1 MKRVSLSG
9 QCESMQIA
17 LVHDWLV
24 STRGGEKCLDALC
37 RRYPDA
43 KVFTLLRRPGAT
55 TGAIERMEVQTSPLQ
70 RIPGITRM
78 YRYLLPLMPAA
89 IESFRLPA
97 DLDLVVSCS
106 HAVAKGVLVPR
117 GVPHVCYCFTPM
129 RYAWAL
135 RDDYFETPAAAGR
148 SKRASRLTAALR
160 NRLLDWMCA
169 WDRAA
174 SDRVTHFVAISR
186 TIQGRIHD
194 CYGRDSVVIY
204 PPVNVRFYTPACVE
218 REDFYV
224 CVSAL
229 VPYKRVDLAI
239 DACNRLGR
247 RLLIVGAGPLRK
259 RFAAQAGPT
268 VQLLGWRSDAEIRDL
283 LRRCR
288 GLIFPGCEDFG
299 IVPVEA
305 QACGAPVVAFERGG
319 ATETVL
325 AADESRPGTGI
336 LFQEQTV
343 DCLCDALLKLEAG
356 RHGFCPDAARRQAL
370 KFSSDR
376 FEREIT
382 GYLQSVAG
390 DRRGH
395 AANSAGPTQRV
406 DAAA

>member
-1 MKRVSLSG
+1 
-9 QCESMQIA
+9 MQVA

-24 STRGGEKCLDALC
+24 KPRGGEKCLDALC
-37 RRYPDA
+37 RHFPQA
-43 KVFTLLRRPGAT
+43 KLFTLLRRPGAT
-55 TGAIERMEVQTSPLQ
+55 TSAIERMEIQTSPLQ
-70 RIPGITRM
+70 RIPGIARM

-89 IESFRLPA
+89 IESFRLPT

-135 RDDYFETPAAAGR
+135 RDDYFETPATGGR
-148 SKRASRLTAALR
+148 SKRASRLIAALR

-186 TIQGRIHD
+186 TIQGRIRD

-204 PPVNVRFYTPACVE
+204 PPVNVDFYTPADIE
-218 REDFYV
+218 REDFYL

-239 DACNRLGR
+239 EACNRLGR
-247 RLLIVGAGPLRK
+247 RLLIVGAGPLQK
-259 RFAAQAGPT
+259 RYAAQAGPT
-268 VQLLGWRSDAEIRDL
+268 VQLLGWRSDGEIRDL

-288 GLIFPGCEDFG
+288 ALIFPGCEDFG

-305 QACGAPVVAFERGG
+305 QACGAPVVAFGRGG
-319 ATETVL
+319 VTETVL
-325 AADESRPGTGI
+325 AANRSRPGTGI
-336 LFQEQTV
+336 FFQEQTV
-343 DCLCDALLKLEAG
+343 ECLCEALQELESG
-356 RHGFCPDAARRQAL
+356 RHGFCPDAARRQAQQ
-370 KFSSDR
+370 FSSHR

-382 GYLQSVAG
+382 DYLRSVVSGSRAAS
-390 DRRGH
+390 DPRGH
-395 AANSAGPTQRV
+395 AANSAGPARRV
-406 DAAA
+406 GAAA